1 MDRLRKILA
10 ETLGVGEEE
19 IGDAASVENMERW
32 DSVAHLNF
40 VLSVEQAFG
49 VSLSI
54 EEAVAMTDL
63 AAARSLL
70 RSKGLET

>member
-1 MDRLRKILA
+1 MDRLRRILA
-10 ETLGVGEEE
+10 ETLGVPEEE

-40 VLSVEQAFG
+40 VLSIEQAFG

-54 EEAVAMTDL
+54 EDAVAMTDL
-63 AAARSLL
+63 AGARRLL
-70 RSKGLET
+70 RTKGLET